1 MDETSCYQDA
11 ARYYENVPATIDGM
25 LGGFE
30 KISPDDITG
39 SDAFL
44 KWIFK
49 RKEKTG
55 HTRCAD
61 CGAGI
66 GRVSQLLLQ
75 RFFGKCDLVEQNR
88 AFCDKAREAFKGNP
102 KLGEVHCCGLQDF
115 SPPPNTYD
123 VVWVQWVII
132 YLPDQ
137 DFVNFLRRMAAS
149 LREGGLVVIKDNFT
163 MGSATDETQFIIDE
177 DDSSITRPLEHILAL
192 VKEAGLSLVK
202 SSRQKNFP
210 SYLYRV
216 YMLALKKS
224 SKSSNSDSD
233 VLESSNNSD
242 VLESSNKSDVLESST
257 MDVDR

>member
-1 MDETSCYQDA
+1 M
-11 ARYYENVPATIDGM
+11 V
-25 LGGFE
+25 
-30 KISPDDITG
+30 
-39 SDAFL
+39 
-44 KWIFK
+44 
-49 RKEKTG
+49 
-55 HTRCAD
+55 
-61 CGAGI
+61 
-66 GRVSQLLLQ
+66 
-75 RFFGKCDLVEQNR
+75 
-88 AFCDKAREAFKGNP
+88 
-102 KLGEVHCCGLQDF
+102 DF
-115 SPPPNTYD
+115 
-123 VVWVQWVII
+123 
-132 YLPDQ
+132 
-137 DFVNFLRRMAAS
+137 RS
-149 LREGGLVVIKDNFT
+149 LCS
-163 MGSATDETQFIIDE
+163 GSATDETQFIIDE